1 MITGEFKLTYGKI
14 ELSSINTGARRRL
27 AKKLVDI
34 DEAYVISIDQEKNYL
49 LILTV
54 EGGKWR
60 IIADTA
66 ADPSRGQVEVYR
78 EAGIDEAGMPIV
90 CRAAARWGKDRVPG
104 RPSIYDDEKEGQEIF
119 VQHVYEGKSIRA
131 IAADMHMSPSTV
143 QKILNR
149 VRMKVAKKM
158 LDGELLLSLESPI
171 YAKSLDVLRWAM
183 KNSEGEEQEKYRQF
197 LKTQI

>member
-90 CRAAARWGKDRVPG
+90 CRAAACWGKSAVGVAWGAFAAAQSKSAKRRS
-104 RPSIYDDEKEGQEIF
+104 RP
-119 VQHVYEGKSIRA
+119 
-131 IAADMHMSPSTV
+131 
-143 QKILNR
+143 
-149 VRMKVAKKM
+149 
-158 LDGELLLSLESPI
+158 
-171 YAKSLDVLRWAM
+171 
-183 KNSEGEEQEKYRQF
+183 QF
-197 LKTQI
+197 GN